1 MSNGKLLPVRNPG
14 PSLGTP
20 LRLVAARS
28 QLAPSEPLRRSLEM
42 PHPRGGWET
51 QPVFP
56 ILRRHLTPYAK
67 RKVFDGPKAS
77 DGTDKASKRPAFDLV
92 GREAET
98 G

>member
-1 MSNGKLLPVRNPG
+1 M
-14 PSLGTP
+14 T
-20 LRLVAARS
+20 LREVVHR
-28 QLAPSEPLRRSLEM
+28 
-42 PHPRGGWET
+42 T
-51 QPVFP
+51 DT
-56 ILRRHLTPYAK
+56 LTPYAK